1 MFVDYGTPRPLQV
14 NVRLLLENW
23 KKDLIDVEKV
33 KEKERSKGE
42 VLKCDLQRR
51 SKTRTVRMH
60 EFVIFVVCVLF
71 QHYA

>member
-42 VLKCDLQRR
+42 VLKGDLQRR